1 MSETI
6 RTRAEIPAKYKWNA
20 ASVYETDAAWEAE
33 ADSLLVQLEAVKQME
48 GSVGKTA
55 QTLADALDTS
65 NALLETFGKVIT
77 YSFNAQA
84 VDNADA
90 NAARMFGKTQ
100 SILGQ
105 ILAGIGF
112 IQPEILAIDA
122 DTLTKWRE
130 QEPRLK
136 IYGQYFDDLFRQQA
150 HIRSAEVEE
159 VMGLAQDPLSSLYTT
174 MNVLTNSEM
183 KYPNA
188 CTSDGRELVLTQGT
202 LEEILASPDREARRT
217 AWEGFRDTHL
227 AFKNTLASN
236 LLASVKAN
244 VFAQRVRKY
253 ASTLEGSLF
262 VNNIPP
268 QVFHNLIQ
276 TTRKNLHVWHKYWR
290 VRREAL
296 GQRELQPYDVWA
308 PLTREK
314 VTVPY
319 ETAVDW
325 ICDGLAPLGEE
336 YVSTARRGLLEEG
349 WVDVY
354 PNLNK
359 SASQFSSG
367 SKGTRPFI
375 VMLYDDTIFSMS
387 TLAHELGHSM
397 HSYLTWK
404 HQPAVYAQYSLFVA
418 EVASNFNQAM
428 VRAHLL
434 KTNSDPQFQISLLE
448 EAFANFH
455 RYFFIMPILAQFE
468 LEVHQR
474 LERGQGVTADDMNA
488 IMADLYAEGYGS
500 EMDFDRDRTGI
511 TWATFSHLYQDYYVY
526 QYSTG
531 ISGAHS
537 LSRRILSGTPNAAED
552 YLRFL
557 SAGSSVY
564 PLDALKLAGVDMSTP
579 QPVEE
584 TFDILAQMVDRL
596 EELTRVRQ
604 SLGSSEK

>member
-6 RTRAEIPAKYKWNA
+6 RTRAEIPDKYKWNA
-20 ASVYETDAAWEAE
+20 DSIYPTDEAWEAE
-33 ADSLLVQLEAVKQME
+33 ADSLLVKLEDLKQME
-48 GSVGKTA
+48 GSVGKSA
-55 QTLADALDTS
+55 ASLADALDTG
-65 NALLETFGKVIT
+65 NALLEILGKVLT
-77 YSFNAQA
+77 YSYNAQA

-112 IQPEILAIDA
+112 IQPEILAIDPA
-122 DTLTKWRE
+122 LLAKWRKE
-130 QEPRLK
+130 EPRLE
-136 IYGQYFDDLFRQQA
+136 IYNQYFDDLLRQQE
-150 HIRSAEVEE
+150 HVRSAEVEE
-159 VMGLAQDPLSSLYTT
+159 VLGLAQDPFSSLYTT
-174 MNVLTNSEM
+174 MNVMTNSEM
-183 KYPNA
+183 KYPDA
-188 CTSDGRELVLTQGT
+188 CTSDGKELAVTQGT

-227 AFKNTLASN
+227 AFKNTLGSN

-253 ASTLEGSLF
+253 PSTLEASLF
-262 VNNIPP
+262 ANNIPP
-268 QVFHNLIQ
+268 QVFHNLLQ
-276 TTRKNLHVWHKYWR
+276 TVRENLPVWHKYWR
-290 VRREAL
+290 IRREAL
-296 GQRELQPYDVWA
+296 GQTDLQPYDIWA
-308 PLTREK
+308 PLTTEK

-319 ETAVDW
+319 ETAVEW

-336 YVSTARRGLLEEG
+336 YVATARRGLLEEG

-354 PNLNK
+354 PNLDK
-359 SASQFSSG
+359 SAAQFSSG
-367 SKGTRPFI
+367 SKGTHPFI

-418 EVASNFNQAM
+418 EVASNFNQAL

-434 KTNSDPQFQISLLE
+434 KTNNDPQFQISLLE
-448 EAFANFH
+448 EAFSNFH

-474 LERGQGVTADDMNA
+474 VERGQGVTADDMNEL
-488 IMADLYAEGYGS
+488 MADLYAEGYGS
-500 EMDFDRDRTGI
+500 EMQFDRDRTGI
-511 TWATFSHLYQDYYVY
+511 TWATFGHLYQDYYVY

-531 ISGAHS
+531 ISGAHA
-537 LSRRILSGTPNAAED
+537 LAHRVLSGGPSAAED
-552 YLRFL
+552 YLNFL
-557 SAGSSVY
+557 RAGSSVY

-584 TFDILAQMVDRL
+584 AFEVLRQMVDRL
-596 EELTRVRQ
+596 EELTAVRKQ
-604 SLGSSEK
+604 A

>member
-20 ASVYETDAAWEAE
+20 ASVYASEEAWDAE
-33 ADSLLVQLEAVKQME
+33 ADSLLLKLDDLKKLE
-48 GSVGKTA
+48 GSVGKSA
-55 QTLADALDTS
+55 RTLADALDQS
-65 NALLETFGKVIT
+65 NALLEILGKVLT
-77 YSFNAQA
+77 YSFNSQA

-90 NAARMFGKTQ
+90 NAGRMFGKAQ
-100 SILGQ
+100 SVLGQ

-112 IQPEILAIDA
+112 IQPEILAIDS
-122 DTLTKWRE
+122 DTLTQWRRE
-130 QEPRLK
+130 EPRLK
-136 IYGQYFDDLFRQQA
+136 IYSQYFEDLFRQQA
-150 HIRSAEVEE
+150 HVRSAEVEE
-159 VMGLAQDPLSSLYTT
+159 VLGLAQDPLSSLYTT

-188 CTSDGRELVLTQGT
+188 FTSDGRKLVVTQGT
-202 LEEILASPDREARRT
+202 LEELLASPDREARRT
-217 AWEGFRDTHL
+217 AWEGFHDTHL

-253 ASTLEGSLF
+253 PSTLEGSLF

-268 QVFHNLIQ
+268 QVFHNLIE
-276 TTRKNLHVWHKYWR
+276 TTRRNLHVWHKYWR
-290 VRREAL
+290 VRRQAL
-296 GQRELQPYDVWA
+296 GQKDLQPYDVWA
-308 PLTREK
+308 PLTRER

-359 SASQFSSG
+359 SAAQFSSG
-367 SKGTRPFI
+367 SKGTYPFI

-500 EMDFDRDRTGI
+500 EMQFDRDRTGI

-531 ISGAHS
+531 ISGAHA
-537 LSRRILSGTPNAAED
+537 LSRRILSGTPNAAKD

-564 PLDALKLAGVDMSTP
+564 PLEALKLAGVDMSTP

-584 TFDILAQMVDRL
+584 TFDILSQMVDRL
-596 EELTRVRQ
+596 EELTAA
-604 SLGSSEK
+604 SK

>member
-1 MSETI
+1 MPENI
-6 RTRAEIPAKYKWNA
+6 RTREEIPAKYKWNA
-20 ASVYETDAAWEAE
+20 ASVYPSDEAWEAE
-33 ADSLLVQLEAVKQME
+33 ADSLLVKLEDLKRME
-48 GSVGKTA
+48 GSVGKST
-55 QTLADALDTS
+55 QSLADALDAS
-65 NALLETFGKVIT
+65 NALLEILGKILT

-90 NAARMFGKTQ
+90 NAARMYGKSQ

-105 ILAGIGF
+105 IFAGIGF
-112 IQPEILAIDA
+112 IQPEILAIEA
-122 DTLTKWRE
+122 DTLAKWRRE
-130 QEPRLK
+130 EPRLK
-136 IYGQYFDDLFRQQA
+136 IYNQYFDDLLRQQA
-150 HIRSAEVEE
+150 HVRSAEVEE
-159 VMGLAQDPLSSLYTT
+159 VLGLAQDPFASLYTT
-174 MNVLTNSEM
+174 LNVLTNSEM

-188 CTSDGRELVLTQGT
+188 CTSDGMELAVTQGT
-202 LEEILASPDREARRT
+202 LDEILASPDREARRT
-217 AWEGFRDTHL
+217 AWEGFRDMHL

-236 LLASVKAN
+236 LLASIKAN

-253 ASTLEGSLF
+253 PSTLEGSLF
-262 VNNIPP
+262 ANNIPP

-296 GQRELQPYDVWA
+296 GQKDLQPYDVWA
-308 PLTREK
+308 PLTKENI
-314 VTVPY
+314 TVPY
-319 ETAVDW
+319 ETAVEW
-325 ICDGLAPLGEE
+325 ICNGLAPLGED
-336 YVSTARRGLLEEG
+336 YVSTARSGLLEEG

-359 SASQFSSG
+359 SAAQFSSG
-367 SKGTRPFI
+367 SKGTHPFI

-434 KTNSDPQFQISLLE
+434 KTNNDPQFQISLLE

-474 LERGQGVTADDMNA
+474 VERGQGVTADDMNA

-500 EMDFDRDRTGI
+500 EMQFDRERAGI
-511 TWATFSHLYQDYYVY
+511 TWATFGHLYQDYYVY

-531 ISGAHS
+531 ISGAHA
-537 LSRRILSGTPNAAED
+537 LARRVLSGGPSAAED
-552 YLRFL
+552 YLGFL

-564 PLDALKLAGVDMSTP
+564 PLEALKLAGVDMSTP

-584 TFDILAQMVDRL
+584 TFEILAQMVDRL
-596 EELTRVRQ
+596 EELTRVKQ
-604 SLGSSEK
+604 QL

>member
-6 RTRAEIPAKYKWNA
+6 CTRAEIPAKYKWNA
-20 ASVYETDAAWEAE
+20 ASVYPSDAAWEAE
-33 ADSLLVQLEAVKQME
+33 ADSLLVRLEEIKRME
-48 GSVGKTA
+48 GSVGQSAT
-55 QTLADALDTS
+55 TLADVLDAS
-65 NALLETFGKVIT
+65 NALFEGLGKVLT
-77 YSFNAQA
+77 YSYNAQA

-90 NAARMFGKTQ
+90 NAARMFGKSQ
-100 SILGQ
+100 SIFGQ

-112 IQPEILAIDA
+112 IQPEILAIEA
-122 DTLTKWRE
+122 DTLARWRRE
-130 QEPRLK
+130 EPRLNL
-136 IYGQYFDDLFRQQA
+136 YDQYFDDLLRQQA
-150 HIRSAEVEE
+150 HVRSAEVEE
-159 VMGLAQDPLSSLYTT
+159 VLGLAQDPFASLYTT
-174 MNVLTNSEM
+174 LNVMTNSEM
-183 KYPNA
+183 HYPNA
-188 CTSDGRELVLTQGT
+188 CTSDGRELVVTQGT
-202 LEEILASPDREARRT
+202 LDEILASPDREARRT

-227 AFKNTLASN
+227 AFKNTLGSN

-253 ASTLEGSLF
+253 PSTLEGSLF
-262 VNNIPP
+262 ANNIPP
-268 QVFHNLIQ
+268 QVFHNLIE

-290 VRREAL
+290 VRRDAL
-296 GQRELQPYDVWA
+296 GQKDLQPYDIWA
-308 PLTREK
+308 PLTKEK
-314 VTVPY
+314 ITVPY

-325 ICDGLAPLGEE
+325 ICDGLAPLGDE

-359 SASQFSSG
+359 SAAQFSSG
-367 SKGTRPFI
+367 SKGTHPFI

-404 HQPAVYAQYSLFVA
+404 HQPAVYANYSLFVA
-418 EVASNFNQAM
+418 EVASNFNQAL

-434 KTNSDPQFQISLLE
+434 KTNTDPQFQISLLE

-474 LERGQGVTADDMNA
+474 VERGEGVTTEDMNA
-488 IMADLYAEGYGS
+488 IMADLYAEGYGN
-500 EMDFDRDRTGI
+500 EMTFDRERTGI

-531 ISGAHS
+531 ISGAHA
-537 LSRRILSGTPNAAED
+537 LARRVLAGTPNAAED

-564 PLDALKLAGVDMSTP
+564 PLEALKLAGVDMSTP

-584 TFDILAQMVDRL
+584 TFEILAQMVDRL
-596 EELTRVRQ
+596 EELTAVKHEQ
-604 SLGSSEK
+604 P

>member
-20 ASVYETDAAWEAE
+20 ASLYPTDDAWEAE
-33 ADSLLVQLEAVKQME
+33 ADSLLVKLEDVKRME
-48 GSVGKTA
+48 GSVGKSA
-55 QTLADALDTS
+55 QTLAEALDAS
-65 NALLETFGKVIT
+65 NALVEIAGKVIT
-77 YSFNAQA
+77 YSFNLQA

-105 ILAGIGF
+105 VFAGIGF

-122 DTLTKWRE
+122 DTLARWRSE
-130 QEPRLK
+130 EPRLK
-136 IYGQYFDDLFRQQA
+136 IYNQYLDDLLRQQA
-150 HIRSAEVEE
+150 HVRSAEVEE
-159 VMGLAQDPLSSLYTT
+159 VLGLVQDPLGGLYTT

-183 KYPNA
+183 QYPNA
-188 CTSDGRELVLTQGT
+188 CTSAGKELVVTQGT
-202 LEEILASPDREARRT
+202 LDEILASPDREARRT

-227 AFKNTLASN
+227 AFKNTLGSN
-236 LLASVKAN
+236 LLTSVKAN

-253 ASTLEGSLF
+253 PSTLEASLF
-262 VNNIPP
+262 TNNVPP
-268 QVFHNLIQ
+268 EVFHNLIQ
-276 TTRKNLHVWHKYWR
+276 TTRKNLPVWHKYWR

-296 GQRELQPYDVWA
+296 KQKDLQPYDIWA
-308 PLTREK
+308 PLTKER

-319 ETAVDW
+319 EQAVDW

-336 YVSTARRGLLEEG
+336 YVATARRGLLEEG

-354 PNLNK
+354 PNQNK
-359 SASQFSSG
+359 SAAQFSSG
-367 SKGTRPFI
+367 SKGTHPFI

-404 HQPAVYAQYSLFVA
+404 HQPSVYAQYSLFAA

-428 VRAHLL
+428 VRDHLL
-434 KTNSDPQFQISLLE
+434 KTNNDPQFQISLLE

-455 RYFFIMPILAQFE
+455 RYFFIMPLLAQFE

-474 LERGQGVTADDMNA
+474 LERGQGLTADDMNA

-500 EMDFDRDRTGI
+500 EMEFDRDRTGI
-511 TWATFSHLYQDYYVY
+511 TWATFGHLYQDYYVF

-531 ISGAHS
+531 ISGAHA
-537 LSRRILSGTPNAAED
+537 LSRRVLSGTENAAED

-557 SAGSSVY
+557 SAGSSLY
-564 PLDALKLAGVDMSTP
+564 PLEALKLAGVDMSTP

-584 TFDILAQMVDRL
+584 TFEILAQMVDRL
-596 EELTRVRQ
+596 EELTVAR
-604 SLGSSEK
+604 

>member
-1 MSETI
+1 MPETI

-20 ASVYETDAAWEAE
+20 ASVYPSDEAWEAE
-33 ADSLLVQLEAVKQME
+33 TDSLLVKLDEVKRME
-48 GSVGKTA
+48 GSVGKSA
-55 QTLADALDTS
+55 ETLADALDAS
-65 NALLETFGKVIT
+65 NALLEIFGKVIT

-84 VDNADA
+84 VDNADVD
-90 NAARMFGKTQ
+90 AARMFGKTQ

-112 IQPEILAIDA
+112 IQPEILAVDA
-122 DTLTKWRE
+122 DTLSKWRSE
-130 QEPRLK
+130 EARLN
-136 IYGQYFDDLFRQQA
+136 IYEQYFDDLLRQQA
-150 HIRSAEVEE
+150 HVRSAEIEE
-159 VMGLAQDPLSSLYTT
+159 VLGLAQDLFASLYTT
-174 MNVLTNSEM
+174 VNVLTNSEM

-188 CTSDGRELVLTQGT
+188 CTSDGKELMVTQGT
-202 LEEILASPDREARRT
+202 LDEILASHDREARRT

-227 AFKNTLASN
+227 AFKNTLGSN

-253 ASTLEGSLF
+253 PSTLEGSLF
-262 VNNIPP
+262 TNNIPP
-268 QVFHNLIQ
+268 QVFHNLIE
-276 TTRKNLHVWHKYWR
+276 TTRKNLPVWHKYWR
-290 VRREAL
+290 VRRQAL
-296 GQRELQPYDVWA
+296 KQKDLQPYDVWA
-308 PLTREK
+308 PLTKEK

-319 ETAVDW
+319 ETAVEW
-325 ICDGLAPLGEE
+325 ICDGLAPLGED

-354 PNLNK
+354 PNKDK
-359 SASQFSSG
+359 SAAQFSSG
-367 SKGTRPFI
+367 SKGTHPFI

-404 HQPAVYAQYSLFVA
+404 HQPAVYAQYSLFAA

-434 KTNSDPQFQISLLE
+434 KTNDDPQFQIGLLE

-455 RYFFIMPILAQFE
+455 RYFFIMPLLAQFE

-474 LERGQGVTADDMNA
+474 VERGQGVTADDMNA

-500 EMDFDRDRTGI
+500 EMPFDRDRTGI
-511 TWATFSHLYQDYYVY
+511 TWATFGHLYQDYYVF

-531 ISGAHS
+531 ISGAHA
-537 LSRRILSGTPNAAED
+537 LARRVLSGIEKAAKD

-564 PLDALKLAGVDMSTP
+564 PLDALKLAGVDMSTQ

-584 TFDILAQMVDRL
+584 TFDILSQMVDRL
-596 EELTRVRQ
+596 EELTAA
-604 SLGSSEK
+604 K

>member
-1 MSETI
+1 MPENI
-6 RTRAEIPAKYKWNA
+6 RTREEIPAKYKWNA
-20 ASVYETDAAWEAE
+20 ASIYLSDEAWEAE
-33 ADSLLVQLEAVKQME
+33 ADSLLIKLEDLKRME
-48 GSVGKTA
+48 GSVGKSA
-55 QTLADALDTS
+55 QSLADALDAS
-65 NALLETFGKVIT
+65 NALLEGLGKILT

-90 NAARMFGKTQ
+90 NAARMYGKSQ
-100 SILGQ
+100 NILGQ

-112 IQPEILAIDA
+112 IQPEILAIEA
-122 DTLTKWRE
+122 DTLAKWRRE
-130 QEPRLK
+130 EPRLK
-136 IYGQYFDDLFRQQA
+136 IYNQYFDDLLRQQA
-150 HIRSAEVEE
+150 HVRSSEVEE
-159 VMGLAQDPLSSLYTT
+159 VLGLAQDPFASLYTT

-183 KYPNA
+183 KYPDA
-188 CTSDGRELVLTQGT
+188 CTSDGRELAVTQGT
-202 LEEILASPDREARRT
+202 LDEILASPDREARRT

-227 AFKNTLASN
+227 TFKNTLASN
-236 LLASVKAN
+236 LLASIKAN

-253 ASTLEGSLF
+253 PSTLEGSLLA
-262 VNNIPP
+262 NNIPT

-296 GQRELQPYDVWA
+296 GQSDLQPYDVWA
-308 PLTREK
+308 PLTKEK
-314 VTVPY
+314 ITVPY
-319 ETAVDW
+319 ETAVEW
-325 ICDGLAPLGEE
+325 ICDGLAPLGED

-359 SASQFSSG
+359 SAAQFSSG
-367 SKGTRPFI
+367 SKGTYPFI

-434 KTNSDPQFQISLLE
+434 KTNNDPQFQISLLE

-474 LERGQGVTADDMNA
+474 IERGQGVTADDMNA

-500 EMDFDRDRTGI
+500 EMQFDRDRTGI
-511 TWATFSHLYQDYYVY
+511 TWATFGHLYQDYYVY

-531 ISGAHS
+531 ISGAHA
-537 LSRRILSGTPNAAED
+537 LSRRVLSEGPSAAEE
-552 YLRFL
+552 YLSFL

-564 PLDALKLAGVDMSTP
+564 PLEALKLAGVDMSTP

-584 TFDILAQMVDRL
+584 TFEILAQMVDRL
-596 EELTRVRQ
+596 EELTRVKQQ
-604 SLGSSEK
+604 S

>member
-6 RTRAEIPAKYKWNA
+6 RTRDEIPAKYKWNA
-20 ASVYETDAAWEAE
+20 ASVYPSDEAWEAE
-33 ADSLLVQLEAVKQME
+33 ADSLLVKLDELKRME
-48 GSVGKTA
+48 GSAGKSA
-55 QTLADALDTS
+55 RALADALDLS
-65 NALLETFGKVIT
+65 NALLELFGKMIT
-77 YSFNAQA
+77 YAFNSQA

-90 NAARMFGKTQ
+90 NAARMFGKAQ

-112 IQPEILAIDA
+112 IQPEILAIDP
-122 DTLTKWRE
+122 DTLAKWRRE
-130 QEPRLK
+130 EPRLR
-136 IYGQYFDDLFRQQA
+136 IYNQYFDDLLRQQA
-150 HIRSAEVEE
+150 HVRSAEVEQ
-159 VMGLAQDPLSSLYTT
+159 VLGLAQDPFASLYTT

-188 CTSDGRELVLTQGT
+188 CTTDGRELVVTPGT
-202 LEEILASPDREARRT
+202 LDEILASPDREARRT
-217 AWEGFRDTHL
+217 AWEGFRDAHL
-227 AFKNTLASN
+227 AFKNTLGSN
-236 LLASVKAN
+236 LLASIKSN
-244 VFAQRVRKY
+244 IFTQRVRRY
-253 ASTLEGSLF
+253 PSSLEGSLF
-262 VNNIPP
+262 ANNIPP

-276 TTRKNLHVWHKYWR
+276 TVRKNLPVWHKYWR
-290 VRREAL
+290 VRRQAL
-296 GQRELQPYDVWA
+296 GQKDLQPYDVWA
-308 PLTREK
+308 PLTQEK
-314 VTVPY
+314 ITVPY
-319 ETAVDW
+319 ETAVEW
-325 ICDGLAPLGEE
+325 ICEGLAPLGEE

-367 SKGTRPFI
+367 SKGTHPFI

-434 KTNSDPQFQISLLE
+434 ETNHDPQFQISLLE
-448 EAFANFH
+448 EAFDNFH

-474 LERGQGVTADDMNA
+474 LERGQGLTADDMNA

-500 EMDFDRDRTGI
+500 EMQFDRDRTGI

-531 ISGAHS
+531 ISGAHA
-537 LSRRILSGTPNAAED
+537 LSRRVLSQGPSAAEE
-552 YLRFL
+552 YLSFL

-564 PLDALKLAGVDMSTP
+564 PLDALKMAGVDMSRP
-579 QPVEE
+579 EPVEE
-584 TFDILAQMVDRL
+584 TFDVLRQMVDRL
-596 EELTRVRQ
+596 EELTTARQ
-604 SLGSSEK
+604 